1 LTAVAFYLDPCNSCW
16 YWCLVIPP
24 AGNVTAANLERCG
37 PSLDRQRELCRT
49 LLAKLQKLVT
59 TARTE
64 GNDRARSPET
74 DFHAAAQGASGPEF
88 GATDYLQTTSSLAFE
103 RLLALNF
110 TLRVFRSISCRAD
123 RKQAKDVLRQQLF
136 DTASKFENDGDRITQ
151 ILTFIEVPATAQLGL
166 KLKDDMQATKDR
178 LDKIATLLDS
188 SK

>member
-1 LTAVAFYLDPCNSCW
+1 MKRIAFFLGLALLLVAP
-16 YWCLVIPP
+16 V
-24 AGNVTAANLERCG
+24 VTEPQNRRASTTDLGAELEAYSHYVG
-37 PSLDRQRELCRT
+37 
-49 LLAKLQKLVT
+49 
-59 TARTE
+59 
-64 GNDRARSPET
+64 
-74 DFHAAAQGASGPEF
+74 DFHAAAQVASGPEF
-88 GATDYLQTTSSLAFE
+88 GGTDYLQTTSSLAFE

-110 TLRVFRSISCRAD
+110 TLRVFRAD